1 MDKNINKDE
10 IEIKN
15 ENYYDTDFDDFDDC
29 ESDDEDGDYDT
40 WSCDDDCDNWFENDF
55 DDIDFDD
62 DSIFREDD
70 EDVVHTSVEEV
81 DTKVKE
87 IYKQIPSIE
96 KVTDVMKN
104 DRGFVRITTI
114 DTTTEDEFEYDLEPR
129 DKETEQIIKTLF

>member
-15 ENYYDTDFDDFDDC
+15 ENYYDADFDDY
-29 ESDDEDGDYDT
+29 ESDDEDEDYNT

-55 DDIDFDD
+55 DDFDD

-70 EDVVHTSVEEV
+70 DDVVHTSVEDV
-81 DTKVKE
+81 DMKVKE
-87 IYKQIPSIE
+87 IYKQIPSTE

-114 DTTTEDEFEYDLEPR
+114 DTNTNDEFEYDLEPR
-129 DKETEQIIKTLF
+129 DKETEQIINILF

>member
-15 ENYYDTDFDDFDDC
+15 ENYYDADFDDIDDY
-29 ESDDEDGDYDT
+29 ESDDEDGDYNT

-55 DDIDFDD
+55 DDVDD

-70 EDVVHTSVEEV
+70 DDVVHTSVEDV

-87 IYKQIPSIE
+87 IYRQIPSTE

-114 DTTTEDEFEYDLEPR
+114 DTNTEDEFEYDLEPR
-129 DKETEQIIKTLF
+129 DKEPEQIINTLF

>member
-15 ENYYDTDFDDFDDC
+15 ENYYDADFDDY
-29 ESDDEDGDYDT
+29 ESDDEDEDYNT
-40 WSCDDDCDNWFENDF
+40 WSCDDDCDNWFEDDF

-70 EDVVHTSVEEV
+70 EDVVHTSVEDV

-87 IYKQIPSIE
+87 IYRQISSTE

-114 DTTTEDEFEYDLEPR
+114 DTNTNDEFEYDLEPN
-129 DKETEQIIKTLF
+129 DKEAEQIINILF

>member
-15 ENYYDTDFDDFDDC
+15 ENYYDADFDDYEF
-29 ESDDEDGDYDT
+29 DDEDEDYDT

-81 DTKVKE
+81 DMKVKE
-87 IYKQIPSIE
+87 MYRQIPSTE

-104 DRGFVRITTI
+104 GRGFVRITTI
-114 DTTTEDEFEYDLEPR
+114 DTNTNDEFEYDLEPR
-129 DKETEQIIKTLF
+129 DKETDQIINILF

>member
-15 ENYYDTDFDDFDDC
+15 ENYYDADFDDIDDY
-29 ESDDEDGDYDT
+29 ESDDEDGDYNT

-55 DDIDFDD
+55 DDFDD

-70 EDVVHTSVEEV
+70 DDVVHTSVEDV

-87 IYKQIPSIE
+87 IYRQIPSTE

-114 DTTTEDEFEYDLEPR
+114 DTNTEDEFEYDLEPR
-129 DKETEQIIKTLF
+129 DKETEQIINTLF

>member
-15 ENYYDTDFDDFDDC
+15 ENYYDADFDDY
-29 ESDDEDGDYDT
+29 ESDDEDEDYNT

-70 EDVVHTSVEEV
+70 EDVVHTSVEDI

-87 IYKQIPSIE
+87 IYKQIPSTE

-114 DTTTEDEFEYDLEPR
+114 DTNTNDEFEYDLEPR
-129 DKETEQIIKTLF
+129 DKETEQIINILF

>member
-15 ENYYDTDFDDFDDC
+15 ENYYDADFDDY
-29 ESDDEDGDYDT
+29 ESDDEDEDYNT

-55 DDIDFDD
+55 DDFDD

-70 EDVVHTSVEEV
+70 EDVVHTSVEDV

-87 IYKQIPSIE
+87 IYKQISSTE

-114 DTTTEDEFEYDLEPR
+114 DTNTNDEFEYDLEPD
-129 DKETEQIIKTLF
+129 DKEAEQIIKTLF

>member
-15 ENYYDTDFDDFDDC
+15 ENYYDADFDDY
-29 ESDDEDGDYDT
+29 ESDDEDEDFNT

-70 EDVVHTSVEEV
+70 EDVVHTSVEDV
-81 DTKVKE
+81 DMKVKE
-87 IYKQIPSIE
+87 IYKQIPSTE

-104 DRGFVRITTI
+104 DRGFVRITTV
-114 DTTTEDEFEYDLEPR
+114 DTNTEDEFEYDLEPR

>member
-15 ENYYDTDFDDFDDC
+15 ENYYDA
-29 ESDDEDGDYDT
+29 
-40 WSCDDDCDNWFENDF
+40 
-55 DDIDFDD
+55 DFDD

-70 EDVVHTSVEEV
+70 EDVVHTSVEDV

-87 IYKQIPSIE
+87 IYKQISSTE

-114 DTTTEDEFEYDLEPR
+114 DTNTNDEFEYDLEPD
-129 DKETEQIIKTLF
+129 DKEAEQIIKTLF